1 MSTKEAKQM
10 DQALFDF
17 LWETFYRTGTAACN
31 PACACDDRRMCNTI
45 DHCCRCGR
53 AFAGR
58 FRYFNTGCT
67 GDVGTD
73 YIIAVISFIK
83 TKSFRIGSA
92 LPVMM
97 GISFAYVP
105 SMQAIAADF

>member
-10 DQALFDF
+10 DKALFDF
-17 LWETFYRTGTAACN
+17 YGKPTAACN

-45 DHCCRCGR
+45 DHCCGCGG

-73 YIIAVISFIK
+73 YIIAVISFYKDKKFPHRIGA
-83 TKSFRIGSA
+83 SGDDGNQFRICSEYAGNRSR
-92 LPVMM
+92 
-97 GISFAYVP
+97 F
-105 SMQAIAADF
+105 

>member
-17 LWETFYRTGTAACN
+17 YGKPSIGQALPLAIQHVLA
-31 PACACDDRRMCNTI
+31 MI
-45 DHCCRCGR
+45 V
-53 AFAGR
+53 GR

-73 YIIAVISFIK
+73 YIIAVISFYKDKKFPHRIGA
-83 TKSFRIGSA
+83 SGDDGNQFRICSEYAGNRSR
-92 LPVMM
+92 
-97 GISFAYVP
+97 F
-105 SMQAIAADF
+105 

>member
-17 LWETFYRTGTAACN
+17 YGNLLSDRHCRLQ

-45 DHCCRCGR
+45 DHCCGCGR
-53 AFAGR
+53 TFAGR

-73 YIIAVISFIK
+73 YIIAVISFYKDKKFPHRIGA
-83 TKSFRIGSA
+83 SGDDGNQFRICSEYAGNRSR
-92 LPVMM
+92 
-97 GISFAYVP
+97 F
-105 SMQAIAADF
+105 

>member
-17 LWETFYRTGTAACN
+17 YGKPSIGQAL
-31 PACACDDRRMCNTI
+31 PLACACDDRRMCNTI

-53 AFAGR
+53 AFTGR

-73 YIIAVISFIK
+73 YIIAVISFYKDKKFPHRIGA
-83 TKSFRIGSA
+83 SGDDGNQFRICSEYAGNRSR
-92 LPVMM
+92 
-97 GISFAYVP
+97 F
-105 SMQAIAADF
+105 